1 MQTHSSRTRPPDSS
15 ASSSAEK
22 SLLDCILEQG
32 AVFNAAVV
40 LLEKLETDA
49 NRRHLGDPDSVAQL
63 QKTLERVVTAQ
74 QNAAKAYEK
83 FSASKVG
90 PSSTVRN
97 SLARHEETLKRLV
110 ARIDSLQHIFETLR
124 NDMSPELDT
133 DVRRRSMHSA
143 YQKSLKTV

>member
-1 MQTHSSRTRPPDSS
+1 MQMHTSRTRPSDSS
-15 ASSSAEK
+15 SSSSAEQK
-22 SLLDCILEQG
+22 LLDCIQEQG

-74 QNAAKAYEK
+74 QNAAKAYGM
-83 FSASKVG
+83 FSASNVG
-90 PSSTVRN
+90 SSLTVRN
-97 SLARHEETLKRLV
+97 SLVRHEETLKRLV
-110 ARIDSLQHIFETLR
+110 ARINSLQHIFESLR
-124 NDMSPELDT
+124 NNLAPELDT

>member
-1 MQTHSSRTRPPDSS
+1 MQMHTSRIRPPDSS
-15 ASSSAEK
+15 SSSSAEQ
-22 SLLDCILEQG
+22 SLLDCFLEQS

-63 QKTLERVVTAQ
+63 QKTLERVVKAQ
-74 QNAAKAYEK
+74 QNAARAYET
-83 FSASKVG
+83 FSASKIG

-110 ARIDSLQHIFETLR
+110 ARINSLQHILETLR